1 MKSKKNMFDD
11 DPFMYKI
18 DHSII
23 LKNQNTIRYLDELVS
38 GNIKMKSVQR
48 KSMLNVKGKFELLS

>member
-1 MKSKKNMFDD
+1 MFDD

-18 DHSII
+18 DHCII